1 LTLDG
6 LRTCS
11 HMFLKLLPLCERE
24 PIFVHAFSARNQPSR
39 ACTGFLLRGADR
51 KRFIERKERHSML
64 CPSTAPYLSHL
75 PGREILRETFRNN
88 IRRRAEIPARARP
101 RREFLESHSTFY
113 DLIES
118 GERDLEFQ
126 RSRSR
131 DTIADK
137 FPPLACIR
145 FS

>member
-1 LTLDG
+1 
-6 LRTCS
+6 
-11 HMFLKLLPLCERE
+11 
-24 PIFVHAFSARNQPSR
+24 
-39 ACTGFLLRGADR
+39 
-51 KRFIERKERHSML
+51 ML

-75 PGREILRETFRNN
+75 PGREIPRETFRNN